1 MGTYMLGTKEIIDE
15 LDDVLD
21 NMEGDFTNKQ
31 LLDVLEVLKLYPFVC
46 DVHKKPSEYLNAK
59 EKLE

>member
-21 NMEGDFTNKQ
+21 NMDGDFTNKQ
-31 LLDVLEVLKLYPFVC
+31 LLEVLEVLKLYPFVC
-46 DVHKKPSEYLNAK
+46 DKSKSVPKYVKAK
-59 EKLE
+59 REIE